1 MRMKPPKKI
10 PQTSSPDKNYEAG
23 APRRPPGVDS
33 PANVVVSQ
41 QIRQQFSGPLPHP
54 ATLREYDEIVP
65 GAAKE
70 IIQSFTAEGNH
81 RRARELREVA
91 MCEDWARADIGL
103 QKRGQILGFI
113 IAVIGVG
120 GGLYVAATGAP
131 AAGAAVSSV
140 SLAAIVL
147 AFLRQR
153 QMGSAE
159 PEEDK
164 AEKPAAKKG

>member
-1 MRMKPPKKI
+1 MSMKPPKKI
-10 PQTSSPDKNYEAG
+10 PQTSSPDKTYEAG
-23 APRRPPGVDS
+23 PPRRPGVDPS
-33 PANVVVSQ
+33 ANVLVAQ

-120 GGLYVAATGAP
+120 GGLYVAATGSP